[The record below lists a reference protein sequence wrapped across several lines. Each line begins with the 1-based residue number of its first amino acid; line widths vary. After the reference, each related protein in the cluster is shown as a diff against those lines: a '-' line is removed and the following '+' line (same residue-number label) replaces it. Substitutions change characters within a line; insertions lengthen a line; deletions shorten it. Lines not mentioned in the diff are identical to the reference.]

1 MILVNLLPHRER
13 ARQERLEAFKLW
25 LAGAGLMGVV
35 LAAVVYLWLEL
46 LLSHQQAQNQ
56 VLQSEIQQLEQQI
69 QSIAGQESEIA
80 ALKARQKA
88 VEDLQADRNLPVF
101 FLTDLARLMPE
112 GMYLTSLK
120 QTEQVVMLQ
129 GAAQSNERV
138 SEFLRHLA
146 NSSPYFSKPELVE
159 ITTATTPLS
168 AREARR
174 VANFSIRVQ
183 LQRTQSGPDTPSA
196 GPAGPKTP
204 ADSKGFP
211 ALSLGNLLPG
221 VKP

>member
-1 MILVNLLPHRER
+1 MILINLLPHRER

-35 LAAVVYLWLEL
+35 MAGVVYLWLEL
-46 LLSHQQAQNQ
+46 QLSHQQAQNQ
-56 VLQSEIQQLEQQI
+56 LLQTEIQHLQQQI

-80 ALKARQKA
+80 DLKARQKA

-159 ITTATTPLS
+159 ITTATASLN

-183 LQRTQSGPDTPSA
+183 LQRTQPEPSKP
-196 GPAGPKTP
+196 PAGPNPP
-204 ADSKGFP
+204 AGSKGFP
-211 ALSLGNLLPG
+211 NLSLGNLLPG